1 MKDPVVIIGMGEM
14 GGVFSRGLL
23 KLGHPVF
30 PLTRHMSPDA
40 LARELRGPV
49 LVLVTV
55 AENDLHDVLAR
66 LPGPWRDRVGLVQ
79 NELLPRDWQAHGLTH
94 PTVISVWFEKKKGQ
108 DVKVLVPSPVHGPHA
123 RLLVDALG
131 TLDIPAWEV
140 ADAQAMQ
147 FELVRKNLYILTTN
161 IAGLVVGGT
170 VEQLWTEHRDLTLEV
185 ANEVMDI
192 QFALI
197 GTALDREALIAGMV
211 AGIEGDPA
219 HQCTGRSAPARLA
232 RAIGHADAAKIQ
244 TPRLRT
250 IATENAIS
258 ARHEVHE
265 RGT

>member
-1 MKDPVVIIGMGEM
+1 MKDPVIIIGMGEM

-30 PLTRHMSPDA
+30 PITRHMQADA
-40 LARELRGPV
+40 VAQHVREPQ

-55 AENDLHDVLAR
+55 GENDLHTVLGE
-66 LPGPWRDRVGLVQ
+66 LPAAWRDRIGLVQ
-79 NELLPRDWQAHGLTH
+79 NELLPHDWQAHSLTR
-94 PTVISVWFEKKKGQ
+94 PTVVSVWFEKKQGQ

-131 TLDIPAWEV
+131 TLGIPAWEV
-140 ADAQAMQ
+140 ADAQEMQ
-147 FELVRKNLYILTTN
+147 FELVRKNVYILTTN

-170 VEQLWTEHRDLTLEV
+170 VDRLWTEHRDLALEV

-219 HQCTGRSAPARLA
+219 HPCTGRSAPARLA
-232 RAIGHADAAKIQ
+232 RAIGHADKAKLAVIKLRDIAA
-244 TPRLRT
+244 RLKT
-250 IATENAIS
+250 
-258 ARHEVHE
+258 
-265 RGT
+265 